1 MRAVFSALF
10 RNLPLKLLSLAV
22 AVVFWMN
29 VASEPEMA
37 TIVSVPVEFAH
48 YPDGLEI
55 SSPITESVS
64 LEARGPAG
72 EIRGLRDGGLAA
84 VVDLSSVH
92 EPADRTFAITPAEIH
107 LPRGVVFV
115 RATPAQV
122 RYRFERSVTKRIP
135 VRAPLEGTL
144 PRGFVLKSSEI
155 SPPELDISGPESLVA
170 AVTELTTDPVDLSGM
185 AADSAQSLAV
195 HATTPQGRNA
205 QVRISGDARVTL
217 KIQVQ
222 SAR

>member
-1 MRAVFSALF
+1 MRAVLSALF
-10 RNLPLKLLSLAV
+10 SNLPLKLLSLA
-22 AVVFWMN
+22 AAFLFWMN

-72 EIRGLRDGGLAA
+72 EIRRLRDGTLAA
-84 VVDLSSVH
+84 VVDFSSVH
-92 EPADRTFAITPAEIH
+92 APADRTFAITPAEIH
-107 LPRGVVFV
+107 LPRGVAFV

-122 RYRFERSVTKRIP
+122 RYRFERSVTKR
-135 VRAPLEGTL
+135 VAVHAPLEGTL
-144 PRGFVLKSSEI
+144 PRGSVLISSEV

-170 AVTELTTDPVDLSGM
+170 AVTELTTDPVDMGAM
-185 AADSAQSLAV
+185 RADSSQSLAV
-195 HATTPQGRNA
+195 YATTEQGRNG

-217 KIQVQ
+217 KIHVQ
-222 SAR
+222 TAR